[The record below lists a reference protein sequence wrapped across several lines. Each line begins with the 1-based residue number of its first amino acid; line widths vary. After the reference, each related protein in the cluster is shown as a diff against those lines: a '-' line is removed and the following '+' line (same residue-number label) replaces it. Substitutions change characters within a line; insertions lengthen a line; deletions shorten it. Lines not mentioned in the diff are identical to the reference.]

1 MTTHKDVFGARATLQ
16 GAKKPV
22 TYYQLDALSKRGVQG
37 FDLLPFTVK
46 ILLENALRNAGG
58 DIVNEEEVLSLAR
71 WTPGQAAN
79 SNGEYPFLP
88 ARVLLQDFTGVPAVA
103 DLAAMRS
110 AVARMKG
117 DPQKINPLVPA
128 DLVID
133 HSVQVDMFG
142 STLAFARNVEREYER
157 NGERYALLRWAQQAF
172 DNFRVVPPGTG
183 IVHQVN
189 LEYLATVVM
198 TKDEDGE
205 TVAIPDTL
213 VGTDSHTTMI
223 NGLGVLGWGVG
234 GIEAEA
240 VLLGQPL
247 FLLTPEVIGVR
258 LTGALPDGST
268 ATDLVLTVTQMLR
281 KRGVVAKFVEFCGPG
296 LSQLPLADRATISNM
311 SPEFGATSTLFPVDA
326 ETLRYLRDTGR
337 SPELV
342 DLVERYTKSQG
353 MFRTDETPDPQF
365 DDLLELD
372 LGTIEPSL
380 AGPRRPQDRVS
391 MSALGKTFRSAF
403 ADRFKD
409 LQENGATENAL
420 IRLGTEGGDPNPDP
434 VAQKEDNDQHR
445 AELAKS
451 GRANGNGHSQ
461 LSDHKNN
468 VLVTMGATET
478 HISDG
483 SVAIAA
489 ITSCTNTSNP
499 SVMVAAGLVAK
510 HAVERGLSVNP
521 TVKTSLAPGSR
532 AVIDYL
538 NNADLIPYL
547 EALRFH
553 LVGFGC
559 TTCLVEGT
567 PVLLADGTARRIE
580 QMPQTGGALLFAPT
594 EDGKLATAA
603 QTEMMVQGQRECISL
618 TLQDGRELVCTP
630 DHKILCADGRWVSA
644 DQLVLGQDRVV
655 VGLEA
660 PLDEPAA
667 DEVGYTLHAGSL
679 TFTMDT
685 PRERQRALAF
695 ARLLGH
701 LLSDGSINVS
711 GQGRMHVG
719 QAMDREAVLNDIELL
734 TGRRPAATRYD
745 ERKWTIVLPKP
756 LTDAISVLPG
766 VRTGRRIQHSP
777 ALPAFVL
784 DEICP
789 IALVREFLG
798 GLFGA
803 DGHAPVLH
811 RWGKHDDDATLE
823 PPAYSQSAIPEHVE
837 ALKQVMQEVI
847 RLLAHCGVKTDGA
860 NVYEYP
866 TRRAAS
872 SYPAAQ
878 DGVLRVEVRLELP
891 DGLSF
896 VERVGFRYCMD
907 KSLRASAAAVYW
919 RLVAQI
925 HRQRLWMSA
934 RLSELHL
941 EDSKLS
947 FARTRKQ
954 AAVELLDREPV
965 VSPHYALL
973 EGHDRFSRLP
983 QAASRK
989 FQPLHRDACDFP
1001 SPVEL
1006 FNQLGVREWFVPLN
1020 SREDT
1025 NGAKHYCVEKES
1037 LTAPT
1042 FALQVVERRPAGK
1055 RAVFDLAVNDLHAFV
1070 AGTVAVH
1077 NCIGNSGPL
1086 PEPVAE
1092 AVQDNDLVVAAVL
1105 SGNRNFEGRIHPQV
1119 RASFLASPPL
1129 VVAYALA
1136 GTVDIDLTKDPVGTD
1151 SNGEAVYLRDI
1162 WPSQEEVRG
1171 VVTKAVTP
1179 EVFSRNYASV
1189 FEGDEHWR
1197 SLTNASS
1204 ELFEWDPNSTYIQEP
1219 PFFLGMSI
1227 EPEPVKDVHA
1237 ARVLALLDDSITTDH
1252 ISPAGNFAPSSPAG
1266 QYLQAKGVER
1276 RDFNTYGA
1284 RRGNHEVLMRGTFGN
1299 IRLRNRLVPDK
1310 EGYYTV
1316 HLPDGEQTTIFEA
1329 SEKYQQEGVP
1339 LLIIAGKEY
1348 GSGSSRDWAAK
1359 GPLLLGVRAVI
1370 AESFERIHRS
1380 NLVGMGILPLQF
1392 KQGENKESLGVT
1404 GKETYD
1410 IVGIEKGLKPRQE
1423 VEVNV
1428 TREDGSQF
1436 SFQTIARLDSPIDVT
1451 YYENGGILP
1460 TVLRRLMKA

>member
-1 MTTHKDVFGARATLQ
+1 MTTHKDLFGARTALQ
-16 GAKKPV
+16 GASQKV
-22 TYYQLDALSKRGVQG
+22 TYYTLDALSRRGVQG
-37 FDLLPFTVK
+37 LEKLPFTIK
-46 ILLENALRNAGG
+46 ILLENALRNVGG
-58 DIVNEEEVLSLAR
+58 DIVNEDEVMSLAR
-71 WTPGQAAN
+71 WTPGQAAT

-157 NGERYALLRWAQQAF
+157 NSERYALLRWAQEAF
-172 DNFRVVPPGTG
+172 HNFRVVPPGTG

-189 LEYLATVVM
+189 LEYLASVVM

-205 TVAIPDTL
+205 TIVFPDTL

-247 FLLTPEVIGVR
+247 YLLTPEVIGVR
-258 LTGALPDGST
+258 LTGALPEGST

-326 ETLRYLRDTGR
+326 ETLLYMRATGR

-342 DLVERYTKSQG
+342 DLVERYTKAQG
-353 MFRTDETPDPQF
+353 LFRTDKTPDPQF

-380 AGPRRPQDRVS
+380 AGPRRPQDRVA
-391 MSALGKTFRSAF
+391 MSALGKTFRAAF

-409 LQENGATENAL
+409 LQENGVTENAL

-434 VAQKEDNDQHR
+434 IVQKEDRDKR
-445 AELAKS
+445 REELAAS
-451 GRANGNGHSQ
+451 GKTNGNGHSA

-468 VLVTMGATET
+468 VLVTMGSSET

-532 AVIDYL
+532 AVMDYL

-559 TTCLVEGT
+559 TTCIVEGT
-567 PVLLADGTARRIE
+567 PVLLANGTARRIE
-580 QMPQTGGALLFAPT
+580 QMQQTGGVSLLAPHA
-594 EDGKLATAA
+594 DGKLSTAMQA
-603 QTEMMVQGQRECISL
+603 EMMVQGERECISL
-618 TLQDGRELVCTP
+618 TLQDGRTLNCTP
-630 DHKILCADGRWVSA
+630 DHEILCTDGRWVRA

-655 VGLEA
+655 VGLEV
-660 PLDEPAA
+660 PLDEPSA
-667 DEVGYTLHAGSL
+667 DEAGYTLHAGNL

-685 PRERQRALAF
+685 SHERARTLAF

-701 LLSDGSINVS
+701 LLSDGSIS
-711 GQGRMHVG
+711 LLGQGRMHVG
-719 QAMDREAVLNDIELL
+719 QAMDREAVLADVELL
-734 TGRRPAATRYD
+734 SGSRPAATRYD
-745 ERKWTIVLPKP
+745 ARKWTIVLPKP
-756 LTDAISVLPG
+756 LTDAISTLPG
-766 VRTGRRIQHSP
+766 VRTGRRIAQAP

-784 DEICP
+784 DESCP
-789 IALVREFLG
+789 VAVVREFLG

-803 DGHAPVLH
+803 DGHAPALH
-811 RWGKHDDDATLE
+811 RWGKREDEATLE
-823 PPAYSQSAIPEHVE
+823 PPAYSQSAMPEHVE
-837 ALKQVMQEVI
+837 ALKQVMDDVTH
-847 RLLAHCGVKTDGA
+847 LLARCGVKTHGA
-860 NVYEYP
+860 NIYEYP
-866 TRRAAS
+866 TRRSAS

-878 DGVLRVEVRLELP
+878 DGIPRVEVRLELP

-896 VERVGFRYCMD
+896 VQRVGYRYCMD
-907 KSLRASAAAVYW
+907 KALRASAAAVYW
-919 RLVAQI
+919 RLVDQI
-925 HRQRLWMSA
+925 QRQRLWMSA
-934 RLSELHL
+934 RLKELHQADSEL
-941 EDSKLS
+941 S
-947 FARTRKQ
+947 FSPARTR
-954 AAVELLDREPV
+954 AAVELMEREPV
-965 VSPHYALL
+965 VAPHYALL
-973 EGHDRFSRLP
+973 EGHDRFARLP
-983 QAASRK
+983 QPMARK

-1006 FNQLGVREWFVPLN
+1006 FSSIGVRDWFAPLGT
-1020 SREDT
+1020 RADT
-1025 NGAKHYCVEKES
+1025 ETAKRYCIEKDA
-1037 LTAPT
+1037 LTLPT
-1042 FALQVVERRPAGK
+1042 LALSVVERRPVGK

-1136 GTVDIDLTKDPVGTD
+1136 GTVDIDLTKDPIGTD

-1162 WPSQEEVRG
+1162 WPSQEEVRQ

-1179 EVFSRNYASV
+1179 EVFSKNYASV
-1189 FEGDEHWR
+1189 FEGDEQWR
-1197 SLTNASS
+1197 SLANASS
-1204 ELFEWDPNSTYIQEP
+1204 ELFDWDPNSTYIQEP
-1219 PFFLGMSI
+1219 PFFQGMSS
-1227 EPEPVKDVHA
+1227 EPEPVKDIHG

-1252 ISPAGNFAPSSPAG
+1252 ISPAGSFAPSSPAG

-1284 RRGNHEVLMRGTFGN
+1284 RRGNHEVMVRGTFGN

-1310 EGYYTV
+1310 EGYYTL
-1316 HLPDGEQTTIFEA
+1316 HLPDGEQTTIYDA

-1359 GPLLLGVRAVI
+1359 GPLLLGVRAAI

-1392 KQGENKESLGVT
+1392 QQGENKESLGLT

-1410 IVGIEKGLKPRQE
+1410 IVGIEQGLKPRQE
-1423 VEVNV
+1423 VTVNV
-1428 TREDGSQF
+1428 TREDGSTF
-1436 SFQTIARLDSPIDVT
+1436 SFTTLARLDSPIDVT

-1460 TVLRRLMKA
+1460 IVPRRLVKE